1 MLEDWLLC
9 YSHSLSNRQQA
20 TMTYLLPALAA
31 ACLLAGCAATPPPA
45 DARDGFMA
53 TLQGMCGQ
61 RFEGA
66 LSYAIDPRSEF
77 AGKKISTEVVCTLD
91 AVRMPVQVGE
101 NRSRTWIFTRS
112 AAGLELRHDHR
123 HPDGTP
129 DAVTMYG
136 GMAREGGTAR
146 SQAFLAD
153 AHTARIV
160 PGADTN
166 VWTVSLSQDGRVL
179 TYRLDRHDKPRAEF
193 VLKRTAG

>member
-1 MLEDWLLC
+1 
-9 YSHSLSNRQQA
+9 
-20 TMTYLLPALAA
+20 MTSLLPALAA
-31 ACLLAGCAATPPPA
+31 ACLLAGCAAAPAPA
-45 DARDGFMA
+45 DTRDQFMA

-66 LSYAIDPRSEF
+66 LSYAIDPNSEF
-77 AGKKISTEVVCTLD
+77 ADKKISTEVVCTAD
-91 AVRMPVQVGE
+91 GVRMPVQVGE
-101 NRSRTWIFTRS
+101 NRSRTWIFTRP

-136 GMAREGGTAR
+136 GMAKEGGTAR

-153 AHTARIV
+153 AYTARLV
-160 PGADTN
+160 PGAETN
-166 VWTVSLSQDGRVL
+166 VWTVSLSQDGKVL

-193 VLKRTAG
+193 VLKRVGG

>member
-1 MLEDWLLC
+1 MRFLP
-9 YSHSLSNRQQA
+9 
-20 TMTYLLPALAA
+20 TMFAA
-31 ACLLAGCAATPPPA
+31 ACLLPGCAAPPA
-45 DARDGFMA
+45 PADPRDGFMA
-53 TLQGMCGQ
+53 TLHAMCGQ

-66 LSYAIDPRSEF
+66 LSYAIDPNSEF
-77 AGKKISTEVVCTLD
+77 AGKTISTQVLCSAD

-101 NRSRTWIFTRS
+101 NRSRTWIFTRP

-153 AHTARIV
+153 AYTARIV
-160 PGADTN
+160 SGAETN
-166 VWTVSLSQDGRVL
+166 VWTVSLSQDGSVL
-179 TYRLDRHDKPRAEF
+179 TYRLERHGKPRAEF
-193 VLKRTAG
+193 VLKRVAG